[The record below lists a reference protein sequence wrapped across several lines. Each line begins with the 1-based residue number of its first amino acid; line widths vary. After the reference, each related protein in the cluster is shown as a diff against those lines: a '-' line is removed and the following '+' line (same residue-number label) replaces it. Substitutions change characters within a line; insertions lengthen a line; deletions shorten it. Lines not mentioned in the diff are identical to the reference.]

1 MRIGLL
7 YKTPNDDDH
16 ESAKDLQLIPA
27 RNSAS
32 FFVSNCR
39 INKFNKSLLISPRVR
54 TTLIVYFQLI
64 MKIFTET
71 DTDVSAVQ
79 AKRWTAEKIVRNMLS
94 SWWGSA
100 QRKLGLSVQFLFFAE
115 IARRSLAKQEGGNI

>member
-1 MRIGLL
+1 M
-7 YKTPNDDDH
+7 
-16 ESAKDLQLIPA
+16 LI
-27 RNSAS
+27 RRVNE
-32 FFVSNCR
+32 
-39 INKFNKSLLISPRVR
+39 FNKSLLVSSRVR

-115 IARRSLAKQEGGNI
+115 IARRSLAKREGGNI